1 VRGRSPGHEAAE
13 CREAVAWR
21 HGRGVAVAW
30 MANLGLGENRKEPE
44 GEKGK
49 GERKERCQF
58 PNPPRFVS

>member
-1 VRGRSPGHEAAE
+1 
-13 CREAVAWR
+13 
-21 HGRGVAVAW
+21 